1 MRKTDRN
8 AVILNLAD
16 ADAVRASAA
25 DLISRLG
32 DELTGF
38 AVQRMVPG
46 GVEMIV
52 GSIDDPLFGPV
63 VVCGSGGVLAE
74 VLADSATRLHP
85 VTPMDAAEMIDELK
99 CARLLRGYRGHA
111 PVDEKALADAILRIS
126 ALLSLCPEIQ
136 ELDLNPL
143 KVLESGVCAVDA
155 RIRIDRGRPKTAT
168 RRIVY

>member
-1 MRKTDRN
+1 VFADIRPEQVRRPIEAALHRGGGWLTTEELNMLLTGVGIKHAPARRAATSQDAVRIAEEVGFPVALKALGPTLLHKTERR

-16 ADAVRASAA
+16 SDAVRASAA
-25 DLISRLG
+25 DLVSRLG

-52 GSIDDPLFGPV
+52 GSVNDPLFGPV

-85 VTPMDAAEMIDELK
+85 VTPMDAAEM
-99 CARLLRGYRGHA
+99 
-111 PVDEKALADAILRIS
+111 
-126 ALLSLCPEIQ
+126 
-136 ELDLNPL
+136 N
-143 KVLESGVCAVDA
+143 
-155 RIRIDRGRPKTAT
+155 
-168 RRIVY
+168 